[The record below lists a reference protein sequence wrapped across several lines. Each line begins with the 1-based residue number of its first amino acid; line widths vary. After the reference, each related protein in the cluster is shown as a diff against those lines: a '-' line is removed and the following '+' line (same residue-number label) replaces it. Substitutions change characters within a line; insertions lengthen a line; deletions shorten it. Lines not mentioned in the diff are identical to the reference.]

1 MKEETLSNP
10 EASETPSGEQVVSD
24 ALFSPFPPTLEN
36 VELGKYY
43 IWSRNGNLEVV
54 RAHKDWEVGEGLEC
68 MVNDF
73 PSRDFWP
80 FEDDLVGCLYGP
92 IYFSE
97 NTKDIPSKGSE

>member
-1 MKEETLSNP
+1 MSDQAESTETVP
-10 EASETPSGEQVVSD
+10 ELGSD
-24 ALFSPFPPTLEN
+24 ALFSPFPPKLEN

-68 MVNDF
+68 MADDF

-92 IYFSE
+92 IHFSE
-97 NTKDIPSKGSE
+97 NRWGKPSDRAQ